1 MFQQQVANRFQ
12 MRPAEVGTAL
22 SRKAESIHV
31 HNIVDILRHRKAAG
45 YIDVVVVSVQEK
57 IIAKVEIL
65 WLAIPFGNRAR
76 IPCQSSPCSCHGEIS
91 VTSKPGIAIK
101 NGVVR

>member
-1 MFQQQVANRFQ
+1 MG
-12 MRPAEVGTAL
+12 PAEVGTAL
-22 SRKAESIHV
+22 SRKAESI
-31 HNIVDILRHRKAAG
+31 VDILRHRKAAD

-91 VTSKPGIAIK
+91 MTSKPGIVIK